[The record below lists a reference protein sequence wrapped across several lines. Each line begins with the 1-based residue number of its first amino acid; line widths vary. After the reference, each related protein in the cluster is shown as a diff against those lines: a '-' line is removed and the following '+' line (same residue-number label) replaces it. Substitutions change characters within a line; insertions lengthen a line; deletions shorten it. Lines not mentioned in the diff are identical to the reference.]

1 MTLPLSG
8 ITVVEIGH
16 SVAGPFAGQV
26 LGDLGARVVKV
37 EKPASGDDARAWG
50 PPFWHGSSATFQSLN
65 RNKLSVAVD
74 LKDAAECAR
83 LREFIVREADVVI
96 QNMRPG
102 LVERYGIDS
111 RLREHSPRIVY
122 CNLGA
127 FGADGP
133 LADRPG
139 YDPLMQAFG
148 GIMSITGEAG
158 RPPVRV
164 GPSIVD
170 IGGGMWSVIGI
181 LAALQ
186 TRNRTGEGC
195 VVDTSLFE
203 TSLAWMTVPVALQM
217 ASGRDPGRTGS
228 EAAMIVPYKA
238 YRAADK
244 YLIIAAGNDAL
255 FRRFADAVGRP
266 EWPKDARFADNAS
279 RVTHRDALNAI
290 IDELVLQQPAD
301 HWFALLDAAG
311 VPAAPLHTVSEMLAH
326 PQTQALGMVQPV
338 GDGAM
343 RLMGLPLRFNGERP
357 PFRSPP
363 PTLGADTALLDA
375 PSRSEK
381 RT

>member
-1 MTLPLSG
+1 MILPLSG
-8 ITVVEIGH
+8 ITAVEIGH

-37 EKPASGDDARAWG
+37 ENPSSGDDARAWG

-102 LVERYGIDS
+102 LVARYGIDE
-111 RLREHSPRIVY
+111 RLRERSARIVY

-266 EWPKDARFADNAS
+266 EWSKDARFADNAS
-279 RVTHRDALNAI
+279 RVAHRDALNAM
-290 IDELVLQQPAD
+290 IDELVLQHPAG
-301 HWFALLDAAG
+301 HWLTLLDAAG
-311 VPAAPLHTVSEMLAH
+311 VPSSPLHTVSEMLAH

-343 RLMGLPLRFNGERP
+343 RLMGLPLRFDGERP
-357 PFRSPP
+357 PFRSAPP
-363 PTLGADTALLDA
+363 ALGADTALLEA
-375 PSRSEK
+375 PSRSEN

>member
-83 LREFIVREADVVI
+83 LRAFIVREADVVI

>member
-37 EKPASGDDARAWG
+37 ENPASGDDARAWG

-83 LREFIVREADVVI
+83 LRAFIVREADVVI

-266 EWPKDARFADNAS
+266 EWSKDARFADNAS

-363 PTLGADTALLDA
+363 PTLGADTALLEA
-375 PSRSEK
+375 PSGSEK

>member
-1 MTLPLSG
+1 MILPLSG

-37 EKPASGDDARAWG
+37 ENPLSGDDARAWG

-74 LKDAAECAR
+74 LKDPAECAR
-83 LREFIVREADVVI
+83 LREFILREADVVI

-102 LVERYGIDS
+102 LVERYGIDG
-111 RLREHSPRIVY
+111 RLRERSPRIVY

-127 FGADGP
+127 FGTDGP

-255 FRRFADAVGRP
+255 FRRLTDAVGRP
-266 EWPKDARFADNAS
+266 EWSKDARFVDNAS
-279 RVTHRDALNAI
+279 RVAHRDALNAM
-290 IDELVLQQPAD
+290 IDELVLQQPAG
-301 HWFALLDAAG
+301 HWLALLDAAG
-311 VPAAPLHTVSEMLAH
+311 VAYGC
-326 PQTQALGMVQPV
+326 Q
-338 GDGAM
+338 
-343 RLMGLPLRFNGERP
+343 
-357 PFRSPP
+357 
-363 PTLGADTALLDA
+363 
-375 PSRSEK
+375 
-381 RT
+381 